1 MPFGQ
6 DYAPRLR
13 EEARRMLAT
22 QVHGVEEELRTL
34 QNKFAASVAQ
44 ISQRLVSILDIEI
57 PAMEAI
63 LADAVAES
71 VRGSERRRTEEMLGF
86 ARFAYEMRRKET
98 QEEILNSLL
107 GGAQRYAP
115 RLALFVTRGN
125 QFAGWS
131 SRGFSNETAQGLGN
145 CVLALSDSPLLHN
158 ALEADGLTTANDLSQ
173 ETALSHLVPGDGG
186 SPWHAFPLRAMRS
199 PVAVLLAS
207 PAEGRSCDLESLC
220 ILMDITGL
228 CVENMALKI
237 LHEIKSGMPSTAAR
251 PDQQAAAEPAGEPV
265 PSPAADVSEEKS
277 TEANIAAEVDAL
289 APGSSPAA
297 GTMENEPETIS
308 VPVPPIEP
316 EPEHA
321 EMEVGNIV
329 SPAAAVPESEVPEP
343 PVAHESTA
351 LSEPPAHAPDA
362 AMPFV
367 EPAPSVA
374 EVIVE
379 EHHHTLPGTHEPIRP
394 ALLREVQPLSE
405 EEKLHADAKRFA
417 RLLASEIKLY
427 NEQRVLEGRAN
438 RDLYV
443 RLKRDIDRSRD
454 MYEKRVSPT
463 VSRKVDYFHDE
474 LIRVLGDNDP
484 STLGSDYPGP
494 RVES

>member
-1 MPFGQ
+1 MPSGQ
-6 DYAPRLR
+6 DYALRLR
-13 EEARRMLAT
+13 KEARRALAT
-22 QVHGVEEELRTL
+22 HVHSVEEELRTL
-34 QNKFAASVAQ
+34 QNNLAASVAQ
-44 ISQRLVSILDIEI
+44 ISQRLGSILDIEI
-57 PAMEAI
+57 PAIDAI
-63 LADAVAES
+63 LADAVAET
-71 VRGSERRRTEEMLGF
+71 VRVGARCRTEEMLGF

-98 QEEILNSLL
+98 QEEILSSLL
-107 GGAQRYAP
+107 DGARRYAP
-115 RLALFVTRGN
+115 RLALLVTRGN
-125 QFAGWS
+125 QFIGWS
-131 SRGFSNETAQGLGN
+131 SRGFSKETAQSLGH

-173 ETALSHLVPGDGG
+173 ETALSRLVPGDQG
-186 SPWHAFPLRAMRS
+186 SPWHAFPLKAMQR

-237 LHEIKSGMPSTAAR
+237 LHEIKLGMPSTAAP
-251 PDQQAAAEPAGEPV
+251 PDQQAVAKPAGEPV
-265 PSPAADVSEEKS
+265 PPPAADVSEKRF
-277 TEANIAAEVDAL
+277 TEATIIPEVEIL
-289 APGSSPAA
+289 TSGSSPPA
-297 GTMENEPETIS
+297 GTVENVPERNS
-308 VPVPPIEP
+308 VPVPRIEP
-316 EPEHA
+316 ETEHA
-321 EMEVGNIV
+321 ESEVEDIV
-329 SPAAAVPESEVPEP
+329 STAPAVPESEVPEL
-343 PVAHESTA
+343 PVAQESA
-351 LSEPPAHAPDA
+351 APSEPLAHAPGIV
-362 AMPFV
+362 MPPV
-367 EPAPSVA
+367 EPAPRVA

-379 EHHHTLPGTHEPIRP
+379 ERHHALLETHEPIRP

-474 LIRVLGDNDP
+474 LIRVLGDNDH